1 MVILLFQLGFYSYFS
16 TGFSAPVLPPGGML
30 LQLNLVHLYG
40 SKRPVLAVVLY
51 ICYSAFWQRHPL
63 SPDRLA
69 SLGNHSAILK
79 SITEVLNS
87 PGASIIVVFY

>member
-1 MVILLFQLGFYSYFS
+1 MIRSFQPVVILLFQLGFYSYFS

-30 LQLNLVHLYG
+30 LQL
-40 SKRPVLAVVLY
+40 LAVVLY